1 MLRKACL
8 PAAAIN
14 NKSLNDTDR
23 RVLLALSLLE
33 KSGQVIASRDQI
45 HEITGLIKRNITRS
59 TTKLQAE
66 NWLLK
71 AGNTHQII
79 YYINWNWPESAAK
92 LGANSG
98 TNTNELGID
107 SGTNTNELGAN
118 SGTNTSELG
127 IDSGTNTN
135 ELGIDSGTNTNELGI
150 DSGTNTNEL
159 GIDSGTNISK
169 LEANSGTNTPR
180 NNKLADPRH
189 GAGNYIYINNI
200 NINKEIYINTVTREN
215 IFNFVSHYQL
225 KISKKQM
232 PSFNVAVDLWIK
244 ESITHQIFHGACERA
259 KKHATNGFINANY
272 MGMLIKTEAE
282 ELKAKQN
289 DTSTKDFTQPGNYQD
304 AANW

>member
-118 SGTNTSELG
+118 SGTNTS
-127 IDSGTNTN
+127 
-135 ELGIDSGTNTNELGI
+135 ELGI